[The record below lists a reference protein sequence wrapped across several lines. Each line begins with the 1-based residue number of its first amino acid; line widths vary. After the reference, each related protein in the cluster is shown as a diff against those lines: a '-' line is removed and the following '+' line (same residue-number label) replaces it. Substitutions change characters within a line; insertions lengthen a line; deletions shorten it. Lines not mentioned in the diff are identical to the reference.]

1 MLFSIVSIDQ
11 RKVSG
16 PQDTVELIME
26 NSHSVTQDSRPI
38 GESMVRDDVVPGK
51 VSP

>member
-16 PQDTVELIME
+16 PQDAVELIME
-26 NSHSVTQDSRPI
+26 NSHSFSLPRFSTNWTVH
-38 GESMVRDDVVPGK
+38 GEG
-51 VSP
+51 